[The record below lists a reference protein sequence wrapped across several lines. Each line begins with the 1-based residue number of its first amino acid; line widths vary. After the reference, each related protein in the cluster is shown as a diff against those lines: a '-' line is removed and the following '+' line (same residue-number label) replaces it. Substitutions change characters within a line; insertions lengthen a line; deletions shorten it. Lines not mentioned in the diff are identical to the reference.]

1 MKHIILYPLISV
13 LTLSI
18 SGAGSYLYQKLT
30 RTTAK
35 TDTTDTSNDDE
46 DDSIYNPPIEE
57 TGFSKMINKLMKV
70 QEVKADNAD
79 ITLSTTESDDIYLN
93 FSNLDIDLSGAL
105 SGDIS
110 SLKLN
115 GTLNVKY
122 KDINE
127 ELSVYYDTD
136 MLYIDYNQKSF
147 SFSAPKTIA
156 GITGVLSKL
165 NINVPTI
172 PDLGSSFDL
181 SSLMNGALG
190 ILDTVE
196 EKKTATGYEYILD
209 CNDFI
214 SSLNLPIS
222 IKGAKLALVADNDY
236 NFIGGR
242 TIEDSGIEIN
252 SSYGIKLDVN
262 SIKIE
267 DASSYNGLTD
277 EQKSHYTDYTTR
289 TTNLITSIASLMEKK
304 NFVADFNADVS
315 VSDNSI
321 QKQTFRGTL
330 KSDLSTI
337 TEDVSK
343 GKYEV
348 SLEHLNNGT
357 LANNVYA
364 SYKDNNI
371 YVALNNLIKGK
382 ISSST
387 LDDIIR
393 VISSEINTEDLP
405 DVTKSLNSIIEGTD
419 FAKLL
424 SGDLSVYKNFI
435 ADFQTTTNGFA
446 LSINAKAFG
455 LGDYI
460 LKITLDNSSTDVSEG
475 FKITIE
481 NFSYRNIN
489 LDFTIDV
496 KPQDNISFQYTDAE
510 FASFKDYCGIISI
523 FNTVTK
529 LADERKINTTYSF
542 NLQNIADGS
551 NYLANGEISADVTSL
566 SLDTG
571 NNYYGDYRLTLA
583 TNLNGYDHNLDFVYQ
598 NHDLYLQMDDFFK
611 QKMSDSEVGN
621 IYDIVNKDK
630 ENTSQAF
637 DSMNTVI
644 HSIIDEIKGSYS
656 IKCIEDYLSLDKDN
670 VDSNVLKLDINLPL
684 FFAGST
690 LADEISS
697 LSLYVNTDDDSITAI
712 SCKGFEISNK
722 LKLDFTL
729 KLQDEYKDFHLSDEE
744 TKYYTEIDSASKI
757 INGFYSLP
765 TDLKQFSVNLNG
777 EIKKKDDTEQ
787 YQSYLGIY
795 GDAQVDITDKDS
807 PDVGGTLHLLQQPD
821 SYEKE
826 TDHKIDYLY
835 SGTHTA
841 GQTVAMYTSKD
852 TDSNNDSGT
861 TSLVMN
867 NSDLFSI
874 YDRVTSLKDNKTN
887 LLYRYLKAYFD
898 TTEKVVTGL
907 PILDAFKNKDYTI
920 LLNDYIKLVEINDK
934 TVTLKL
940 ASSILNSNDTSDNV
954 DTIIVTFDDN
964 YKISKAEIDG
974 YYDGYSLHA
983 EINLG
988 EYDASLKPT
997 IEYNDSTKAN
1007 FVDVHGFDTLINCGI
1022 TTTNHHFFDL
1032 SGSMNLNAS
1041 VIGINAI
1048 TMNTYYQ
1055 VYVSIVDSTVK
1066 AYLSFK
1072 SNSSATID
1080 SANFYG
1086 VEFFVE
1092 NEFVLSERTTTDS
1105 KKNKKVELYKLTPK
1119 EITDNIAYYL
1129 LSYILNIES
1138 VTAIG
1143 VKAGYITLQK
1153 VLEATKSTSDDSSVV
1168 INHNY
1173 SSLIDK
1179 AVLNENEDGSG
1190 SMNLTCSLG
1199 KVISLP
1205 VLSFSDQGTNI
1216 SIGYNSDMELA
1227 NLNMSVKF
1235 SIAGIM
1241 DGTLT
1246 FNATR
1251 NNICLGDAEDAI
1263 RDEKMARYNTF
1274 LNAYNS
1280 NSDYVNLADYQ
1291 FVDYTFTKNFL
1302 GFINGGSVQ
1311 DNGAKLT
1318 LSYSDSTKNYFFG
1331 VI

>member
-35 TDTTDTSNDDE
+35 TDTTDTSDNDD
-46 DDSIYNPPIEE
+46 DDESIYNPPIDEP
-57 TGFSKMINKLMKV
+57 GFSKMINKLMNV
-70 QEVKADNAD
+70 QEVKAGNAAV
-79 ITLSTTESDDIYLN
+79 TLSTTESDDIYLN

-105 SGDIS
+105 SGNVS

-172 PDLGSSFDL
+172 PDMGSSLDL
-181 SSLMNGALG
+181 STLMNSALG

-209 CNDFI
+209 CNDFF

-222 IKGAKLALVADNDY
+222 IKGAKLALVSDNDY

-242 TIEDSGIEIN
+242 TVEDSGIEIN
-252 SSYGIKLDVN
+252 SSYAVKLDVN
-262 SIKIE
+262 NIQIK
-267 DASSYNGLTD
+267 DSSSYSGLSD

-289 TTNLITSIASLMEKK
+289 TTNLITSIASLMQKK
-304 NFVADFNADVS
+304 NFIADFNADVS
-315 VSDNSI
+315 LSNNSI
-321 QKQTFRGTL
+321 QKQTFKGTL
-330 KSDLSTI
+330 KGDLSSI

-364 SYKDNNI
+364 TYKDNNI

-393 VISSEINTEDLP
+393 IVSSEINTEDLP
-405 DVTKSLNSIIEGTD
+405 EITKSLDSIIEGTD
-419 FAKLL
+419 LAKLL

-435 ADFQTTTNGFA
+435 SDFETTTNGFV

-460 LKITLDNSSTDVSEG
+460 LKITLDDSSTDVSEG

-481 NFSYRNIN
+481 NFSYKNIN

-496 KPQDNISFQYTDAE
+496 KPQENISFKYTDAE

-566 SLDTG
+566 SLDSG

-598 NHDLYLQMDDFFK
+598 DHDLFLQMDDFFK
-611 QKMSDSEVGN
+611 QKMSDSEVGS

-630 ENTSQAF
+630 ENTSKVF

-644 HSIIDEIKGSYS
+644 HSIVDEVKGSYS
-656 IKCIEDYLSLDKDN
+656 VKCIEDYLTLDKEN
-670 VDSNVLKLDINLPL
+670 IDSNVLKLDINLPL

-697 LSLYVNTDDDSITAI
+697 LSLYINTDDDSITAI
-712 SCKGFEISNK
+712 SCKGFEINNK

-729 KLQDEYKDFHLSDEE
+729 KLHDEYEDFHLTEEE

-777 EIKKKDDTEQ
+777 EIKKKDDADQ
-787 YQSYLGIY
+787 YQSYLGLY

-852 TDSNNDSGT
+852 TDTNNDYGT

-874 YDRVTSLKDNKTN
+874 YDRVMSLKDNKTN

-920 LLNDYIKLVEINDK
+920 LLNDYIKQVEIKDK

-940 ASSILNSNDTSDNV
+940 ASSILNRDDTSGNV

-988 EYDASLKPT
+988 EYDSSLKPT
-997 IEYNDSTKAN
+997 IEYNDSTKDN

-1032 SGSMNLNAS
+1032 SGSMNLDAS
-1041 VIGINAI
+1041 VIGISAVTI
-1048 TMNTYYQ
+1048 NTYYQ

-1080 SANFYG
+1080 SSNFYG

-1092 NEFVLSERTTTDS
+1092 NEFVLSERTTTDK
-1105 KKNKKVELYKLTPK
+1105 KKNKTVELYKLTPK

-1129 LSYILNIES
+1129 LSYILNVEDA
-1138 VTAIG
+1138 TG
-1143 VKAGYITLQK
+1143 GYIMLDK
-1153 VLEATKSTSDDSSVV
+1153 IFAAMKDTSDDSSVV

-1173 SSLIDK
+1173 SSLLDK
-1179 AVLNENEDGSG
+1179 AVQQENEDGSG
-1190 SMNLTCSLG
+1190 SLNMTCSLG
-1199 KVISLP
+1199 KLISLP
-1205 VLSFSDQGTNI
+1205 VLSFSDKGTSI
-1216 SIGYNSDMELA
+1216 SIGYNSDMELT
-1227 NLNMSVKF
+1227 NVNMSVDF

-1241 DGTLT
+1241 DGTLK

-1251 NNICLGDAEDAI
+1251 NNICLGEAEDAI

-1274 LNAYNS
+1274 LNAYNC
-1280 NSDYVNLADYQ
+1280 NDNYVNLAEYQ
-1291 FVDYTFTKNFL
+1291 FNDYTFKRFL
-1302 GFINGGSVQ
+1302 GLATGGSVQ